1 MEIENKRSKITEL
14 VDNIKKHSDYLNE
27 LKSIPVL
34 EIGVI
39 VSKINKLHEEA
50 SILKYLC
57 EKQQGKR
64 VQLQSDDLIVTTL
77 AEIEETAGSE
87 QVVDADPIGEAEE
100 GALLQAKEENEPNA
114 ALDHMLEASAET
126 GERVLDDAVE
136 NEAASNFFAQRNDA
150 ENTDTEAGEEK
161 IETSETKAETDKQI
175 VEYEEAKNDYA
186 VNDSFNQIKAE
197 AETKSML
204 DKIEKEQEIP
214 SKPDINEAFV
224 KEDSSL
230 SDHLQKQPIADLM
243 SAIGLNERYLYSNGL
258 FAGDMQEFKNAI
270 KMLNEFENVEEAKAF
285 FESGL
290 RSSYNWE
297 DDDPLT
303 QVLLSLVERRYL

>member
-1 MEIENKRSKITEL
+1 MEIENKRSRITEL

-27 LKSIPVL
+27 LESIPVL

-64 VQLQSDDLIVTTL
+64 VQLQSDDLIVTNLPENEATTTP
-77 AEIEETAGSE
+77 EHM
-87 QVVDADPIGEAEE
+87 VDSDPIGEAEE
-100 GALLQAKEENEPNA
+100 GALLQAKEENEPTD
-114 ALDHMLEASAET
+114 ALDHMLEASAEAS
-126 GERVLDDAVE
+126 ERVLDDAVE
-136 NEAASNFFAQRNDA
+136 NEAASNFFAQKNSVEDSNKAKVEPEEATTDNQAIESKKA
-150 ENTDTEAGEEK
+150 ENDDTA
-161 IETSETKAETDKQI
+161 
-175 VEYEEAKNDYA
+175 NDR
-186 VNDSFNQIKAE
+186 FNQIKAE
-197 AETKSML
+197 AETKNTL

-214 SKPDINEAFV
+214 SKPDLNEAFA

-243 SAIGLNERYLYSNGL
+243 SAIGLNERYLYSNDL
-258 FAGDMQEFKNAI
+258 FDGDMQEFKNAI

-285 FESGL
+285 FDSGL
-290 RSSYNWE
+290 RSTYNWE
-297 DDDPLT
+297 DDDPLA
-303 QVLLSLVERRYL
+303 QALLSLVVRRYL

>member
-27 LKSIPVL
+27 LESIPVL

-64 VQLQSDDLIVTTL
+64 VQLQSDDLIVTNL
-77 AEIEETAGSE
+77 AENEATASSE
-87 QVVDADPIGEAEE
+87 QVVDSDPIGEAEE
-100 GALLQAKEENEPNA
+100 SALLEAKEENEA
-114 ALDHMLEASAET
+114 TDALDQMLEASAEES
-126 GERVLDDAVE
+126 ERVLDDAVE
-136 NEAASNFFAQRNDA
+136 NEAASNFFAQKNNIEDTREA
-150 ENTDTEAGEEK
+150 EV
-161 IETSETKAETDKQI
+161 ETSETEAETDNQI
-175 VEYEEAKNDYA
+175 AENKEAKNDDA
-186 VNDSFNQIKAE
+186 VNDRFNQIKAE

-204 DKIEKEQEIP
+204 DNIEKEQEIP
-214 SKPDINEAFV
+214 SKPDLNEALA

-243 SAIGLNERYLYSNGL
+243 SAIGLNERYLYSNDL
-258 FAGDMQEFKNAI
+258 FDGDMQEFKNAI

-290 RSSYNWE
+290 KSTYDWK
-297 DDDPLT
+297 DDDPLA
-303 QVLLSLVERRYL
+303 QAFLSLVERRYL